1 MKTYVVT
8 GESHICF
15 DDEEKTIIS
24 ITNSSRVDNS
34 AIAYTKD
41 PLAFQA
47 VYDHA
52 MGEISGS
59 DRQVGTMPL
68 FQNDS
73 EELFNSVR
81 ELVLNKLNALV

>member
-8 GESHICF
+8 GESHMCF
-15 DDEEKTIIS
+15 DDEEKTLIS

-34 AIAYTKD
+34 SIAYTKD
-41 PLAFQA
+41 PLAFRA

-52 MGEISGS
+52 MSEINAT
-59 DRQVGTMPL
+59 DRPIGGAPL
-68 FQNDS
+68 FQPDT
-73 EELFNSVR
+73 EEMFNSVR